1 VSDAGLTDLS
11 IVDARTAIARGELD
25 PLALTQAYLERI
37 ALLEPDL
44 NAYVA
49 VTADAALAAANR
61 AREELAAGRGG
72 RLCGIPLGLKDLY
85 DVRGVATT
93 AGSALLRGNVADEDS
108 TVAARLR
115 AAGAVL
121 LGKHCT
127 HEFAWGGT
135 TSNGY
140 TGPTRNPHAPA
151 RIPGGSSGGSAAS
164 VVAGTSAGS
173 FGTDTCG
180 SVRIP
185 AALCGCV
192 GFKPS
197 YGRIS
202 LHRVVPLAP
211 ALDHAGPL
219 ARTVRDA
226 AVLYGAVAGPDP
238 ADARTLADPVA
249 DPLAGL
255 GSGLRGLRVGRL
267 RGWFE
272 SILHPGV
279 RTALDGAVEALRD
292 AGASISDVRPAGSDA
307 PVTQVF
313 ALVAAEAVPYHR
325 ASFGPGAR
333 GYSVELAELLAAGP
347 PDARTHRAARDV
359 VGLEVDALLAA
370 LRELDLLVCA
380 TVPAPAPLIGDDQ
393 VTVDGHRMHV
403 EWMLTRLTSV
413 FDAAGL
419 PALSVPFGSA
429 SGLPVG
435 IQLVGRRLDEA
446 TVLRAGTV
454 LADAGHSVV
463 RSSERAAAM
472 TSRGYSRRP

>member
-1 VSDAGLTDLS
+1 MSDGALTELS
-11 IVDARTAIARGELD
+11 IVDACRAISRGEFD
-25 PLALTQAYLERI
+25 PLELTEAYLDRI
-37 ALLEPDL
+37 ALREPDL
-44 NAYVA
+44 NAYVT
-49 VTADAALAAANR
+49 VTADAALAAATR
-61 AREELAAGRGG
+61 AREDRAAGRGG

-85 DVRGVATT
+85 DVRGVPTT
-93 AGSALLRGNVADEDS
+93 AGSALLRSAVAAADS

-115 AAGAVL
+115 TAGAVL

-140 TGPTRNPHAPA
+140 TGPTRNPHAPD

-192 GFKPS
+192 GLKPT

-202 LHRVVPLAP
+202 LCGVVPLAP
-211 ALDHAGPL
+211 SLDHAGPL
-219 ARTVRDA
+219 TRTVRDA
-226 AVLYGAVAGPDP
+226 AVLYSAVAGRDAADPRTIADP
-238 ADARTLADPVA
+238 AA
-249 DPLAGL
+249 DPLADLARGV
-255 GSGLRGLRVGRL
+255 RGLRIGRL

-279 RTALDGAVEALRD
+279 RSALDGAVEALRA
-292 AGASISDVRPAGSDA
+292 AGASITDVRPAGADA
-307 PVTQVF
+307 PVTEVF

-325 ASFGPGAR
+325 ARFGPDAR
-333 GYSVELAELLAAGP
+333 GYSTELAELLAAGP
-347 PDARTHRAARDV
+347 PDARTRRAARDTV
-359 VGLEVDALLAA
+359 ALEVETLLGA
-370 LRELDLLVCA
+370 LREVDLLVCA
-380 TVPAPAPLIGDDQ
+380 SVPAPAPLIGDSQ
-393 VTVDGHRMHV
+393 VVVDGHRMHV

-429 SGLPVG
+429 TGLPVG

-454 LADAGHSVV
+454 VEDAGH
-463 RSSERAAAM
+463 
-472 TSRGYSRRP
+472 

>member
-1 VSDAGLTDLS
+1 VSAGTLTELS
-11 IVDARTAIARGELD
+11 IVDACRAISGGELD
-25 PLALTQAYLERI
+25 PLELTEAYLERI

-44 NAYVA
+44 NAYVT
-49 VTADAALAAANR
+49 VTADTALAAAVR
-61 AREELAAGRGG
+61 AREQRAAGRGG
-72 RLCGIPLGLKDLY
+72 ALCGIPLGLKDLY
-85 DVRGVATT
+85 DVRGVPTT
-93 AGSALLRGNVADEDS
+93 AGSALLCGNVATADS

-135 TSNGY
+135 TSNGH
-140 TGPTRNPHAPA
+140 TGPTRNPHAPD
-151 RIPGGSSGGSAAS
+151 RIPGGSSGGSGAS
-164 VVAGTSAGS
+164 VVARTSAGS

-192 GFKPS
+192 GFKPT

-219 ARTVRDA
+219 TRTVRDA
-226 AVLYGAVAGPDP
+226 AVLYAAVAGRDT
-238 ADARTLADPVA
+238 ADARTIADPVA
-249 DPLAGL
+249 DPLADVGR
-255 GSGLRGLRVGRL
+255 GLRGLRVGRL

-279 RTALDGAVEALRD
+279 RTALDGAVEVLRD
-292 AGASISDVRPAGSDA
+292 AGASVSDVLPPGSDA

-325 ASFGPGAR
+325 ATFGPDAR
-333 GYSVELAELLAAGP
+333 GYSAELAELLAAGP
-347 PDARTHRAARDV
+347 PDAPTHRAAREAV
-359 VGLEVDALLAA
+359 AREVDALLGA
-370 LRELDLLVCA
+370 LRDLDLLVCA
-380 TVPAPAPLIGDDQ
+380 SVPAPAPLIGDIQ
-393 VTVDGHRMHV
+393 VIVDGHRLHV
-403 EWMLTRLTSV
+403 ESMLTRLTSV
-413 FDAAGL
+413 FDVAGL

-429 SGLPVG
+429 AGLPVG

-446 TVLRAGTV
+446 TVLRAATV
-454 LADAGHSVV
+454 VEDAGQ
-463 RSSERAAAM
+463 
-472 TSRGYSRRP
+472 